1 MQPQELLKQIR
12 DLSRI
17 MVEATTIVEGLQ
29 KNLSEVEEP
38 AISAQLSVIKHFIH
52 QTGRQEK
59 LLKEMLTAKIS
70 H

>member
-12 DLSRI
+12 ELSRI
-17 MVEATTIVEGLQ
+17 MTEATTIVDGLQ
-29 KNLSEVEEP
+29 KNLPELEEP

-59 LLKEMLTAKIS
+59 LLKEMLTAKMA